1 MDIKRCANY
10 FRGVPAITETCWRH
24 VGDKS
29 DDVSSGAPSKT
40 CLVKT
45 FPTKSTRREG
55 RPRRVGSW
63 FMMCDFFVKN
73 DERAVARLKY
83 LIHT

>member
-1 MDIKRCANY
+1 MN
-10 FRGVPAITETCWRH
+10 GMLETIA
-24 VGDKS
+24 KS
-29 DDVSSGAPSKT
+29 SSYHCIVLTLSAVDRQMSPMMI
-40 CLVKT
+40 LW
-45 FPTKSTRREG
+45 PSTRREG